1 MESHFKILQPERKL
15 TQLQFITSQGKPV
28 LDPSLDHMPSLGYYD
43 SWSLSETFW
52 TWGEGFPRRKYRRH
66 IRQIKTT
73 SISPPDTKRSGQG
86 QGPWEEIEGTPRSKG
101 KTGKCSPA
109 EAKGAWSGKGEW
121 LKESWH

>member
-73 SISPPDTKRSGQG
+73 SISPQTPRDQGKGKGLGRRLRGPPEAKERQGSAVLQKPREHGQG
-86 QGPWEEIEGTPRSKG
+86 RGNG
-101 KTGKCSPA
+101 
-109 EAKGAWSGKGEW
+109 
-121 LKESWH
+121 